1 MPFPRSLRS
10 LLLLIGA
17 AVGACLLA
25 QFAAA
30 RTVDSGKPSFTLS
43 TDGGEA

>member
-1 MPFPRSLRS
+1 LQQ
-10 LLLLIGA
+10 
-17 AVGACLLA
+17 